1 MTSRCRAIALGT
13 LGALAFAA
21 SASDA
26 PSYVVS
32 LGDAVNAY
40 RAASGLS
47 PLVADAKLDA
57 IARQH
62 SVAMAKGGKMGHE
75 GFPDRV
81 SRSGWSMCVENVG
94 WNFATSKAQFDA
106 WRHSPGHDRN
116 LRHPRVERMGIGVAD
131 GYVTFIACGP

>member
-1 MTSRCRAIALGT
+1 M
-13 LGALAFAA
+13 
-21 SASDA
+21 
-26 PSYVVS
+26 VS

-40 RAASGLS
+40 RATSALP

-62 SVAMAKGGKMGHE
+62 SVAMATAGKMGHD

-81 SRSGWSMCVENVG
+81 GRSGWPMCVENVG
-94 WNFATSKAQFDA
+94 WNFATPRAQLDA

-116 LRHPRVERMGIGVAD
+116 LRHPKVERMGIGVAD
-131 GYVTFIACGP
+131 GYVTFIACGR

>member
-1 MTSRCRAIALGT
+1 MRWRALAIGALGT
-13 LGALAFAA
+13 LALAA
-21 SASDA
+21 SAADA

-40 RAASGLS
+40 RAASELP

-57 IARQH
+57 IARGH
-62 SVAMAKGGKMGHE
+62 SAAMAKGGKMGHE

-81 SRSGWSMCVENVG
+81 KRSGWPMCVENVG
-94 WNFATSKAQFDA
+94 WNFPTARAQFDA
-106 WRHSPGHDRN
+106 WRQSPGHDRN